1 MATSSL
7 SDRPPRKTLSGRTP
21 RLGILHVASEVTP
34 FAKTGGLADVLGA
47 LPSALEALGHRVT
60 TVFPLYRGVTLPQ
73 AERRPLT
80 LTLGDQF
87 WHGTLHVSAAS
98 ATRRV
103 VGVDVPEW
111 FDRDGLYSTRGR
123 DYPDNAE
130 RFAGLA
136 VAALTFAQQDV
147 EGGRIDIVHA
157 HDWQAGLVP
166 ALIRQQPARWTRVAR
181 AGLVTTI
188 HNLAYQGLFP
198 KDVID
203 RLGLSWDLFTMDVGE
218 FWGQLSYLKCG
229 LALSDMVTT
238 VSPSYALETLQPE
251 LGCGFDGVL
260 QALGDRY
267 VGILNG
273 IDTSVWDP
281 ASDAQLPAHYTADD
295 LSGKRLNK
303 RAMLERFGLPMGD
316 DALARP
322 VIGVVSRLVE
332 QKGFDLILAAADELM
347 ALDAIWVVL
356 GSGDAHYEAMF
367 RELARRHPA
376 RIAVRIG
383 FDEGLAHLVEAGA
396 DVFLMPSR
404 FEPCGLNQMYSLRY
418 GTVPVVRAV
427 GGLDDTVRSYGTRA
441 RRANGFKFADAT
453 PGALVRTVRQ
463 ALRVYRRPDRWSAL
477 MRVGMRE
484 DHSWD
489 RSARE
494 YVKVY
499 RRARHEA
506 ALRWAE

>member
-1 MATSSL
+1 MATNSL
-7 SDRPPRKTLSGRTP
+7 NGKPPRKTLSGRTP
-21 RLGILHVASEVTP
+21 RLGILHVASEVAP

-47 LPSALEALGHRVT
+47 LPAALESRGHRVT
-60 TVFPLYRGVTLPQ
+60 TVFPLYRGVSLPE
-73 AERRPLT
+73 ADVRPLII
-80 LTLGDQF
+80 TLGARS
-87 WHGTLHVSAAS
+87 WRGTLHVSAVS

-103 VGVDVPEW
+103 VGVDVPQW
-111 FDRDGLYSTRGR
+111 FDRDGLYAAGGL
-123 DYPDNAE
+123 DFPDNAE

-136 VAALTFAQQDV
+136 VAALTFAQQDLN
-147 EGGRIDIVHA
+147 GGRIDIVHA

-166 ALIRQQPARWTRVAR
+166 ALVRQQPARWTRVAR

-198 KDVID
+198 RDVIE

-238 VSPSYALETLQPE
+238 VSPAYARETTEPD
-251 LGCGFDGVL
+251 LGFGFDGVL
-260 QALGDRY
+260 RALGDRY

-281 ASDAQLPAHYTADD
+281 ASDPQLPAHYTADD
-295 LSGKRLNK
+295 VSGKRLNK
-303 RAMLERFGLPMGD
+303 RALLERMGLPVGD

-332 QKGFDLILAAADELM
+332 QKGLDLMLAAADELM
-347 ALDAIWVVL
+347 ALDATWVVL
-356 GSGDAHYEAMF
+356 GSGDAQYEGAF
-367 RELARRHPA
+367 RALAHTHPA
-376 RIAVRIG
+376 RIAVQIG
-383 FDEGLAHLVEAGA
+383 FDEGLAHVIEAGA

-427 GGLDDTVRSYGTRA
+427 GGLDDTVRPYGTRA
-441 RRANGFKFADAT
+441 RRANGFKFSEAT
-453 PGALVRTVRQ
+453 PDALVRAVRQ
-463 ALRVYRRPDRWSAL
+463 ALRIYRRPERWSAL
-477 MRVGMRE
+477 MREGMNE

-489 RSARE
+489 PSARE

-506 ALRWAE
+506 ALRWAQ